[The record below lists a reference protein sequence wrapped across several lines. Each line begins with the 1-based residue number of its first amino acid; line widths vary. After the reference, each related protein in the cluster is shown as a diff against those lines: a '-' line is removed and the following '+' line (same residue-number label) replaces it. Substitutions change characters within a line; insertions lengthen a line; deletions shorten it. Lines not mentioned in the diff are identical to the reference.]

1 MVEIGKIE
9 FCVPATEFGGQVPD
23 QNYVGISTLKKHSQ
37 GSWAPVDIKGEIVV
51 SVRVTVTKLYPYL
64 SLRYHLRNLPLHPT
78 TSVSVPLQGLRK

>member
-37 GSWAPVDIKGEIVV
+37 GSCSRYLLEARAGVDQ
-51 SVRVTVTKLYPYL
+51 
-64 SLRYHLRNLPLHPT
+64 PT
-78 TSVSVPLQGLRK
+78 GAKA